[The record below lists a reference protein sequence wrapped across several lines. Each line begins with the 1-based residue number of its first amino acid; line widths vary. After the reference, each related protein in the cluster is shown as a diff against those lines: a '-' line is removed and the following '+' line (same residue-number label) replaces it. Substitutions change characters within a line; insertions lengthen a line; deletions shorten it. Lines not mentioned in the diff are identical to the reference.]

1 MVCYLERYNMNPTDD
16 VIKQMAWS
24 AAERRYDDIKQL
36 HDQLL
41 MKGIAE
47 GELSLL
53 EGMAGMAFSLVLATI
68 NERRNAAIQ
77 N

>member
-1 MVCYLERYNMNPTDD
+1 MNPDAD
-16 VIKQMAWS
+16 LIKHMAWS
-24 AAERRYDDIKQL
+24 AAERRYDDIKKL

-41 MKGIAE
+41 TKGITE

-68 NERRNAAIQ
+68 NERKNAAAQ